1 VFYYYAIYSGSAIL
15 PQGVAAGGRQHRMQ
29 CRALDGSHSS
39 SHFWRHLC
47 CTALYR
53 VRACQAGA
61 VKASLSRSGGVFV
74 LCDPVILLFRCRDV
88 TDGFDT
94 ISNKGKVSTF
104 SSGPSIPSRP
114 SVFRSFSE
122 PGPLPASVL
131 CNLQLAHYTTN

>member
-1 VFYYYAIYSGSAIL
+1 MGATAQVIF
-15 PQGVAAGGRQHRMQ
+15 RQH
-29 CRALDGSHSS
+29 LY
-39 SHFWRHLC
+39 

-53 VRACQAGA
+53 VRASQAGA
-61 VKASLSRSGGVFV
+61 LQASLSRSGGVFV

-104 SSGPSIPSRP
+104 LLVFPSRP

-122 PGPLPASVL
+122 PGPVPRSVRV
-131 CNLQLAHYTTN
+131 T